1 MVYATFTDEMK
12 QLLSNTKG
20 ECFVSFECEKDE
32 AFSRA
37 FGNMRLNFNTFSID
51 LTNEEHTLPFFDE
64 NEDITHFSCAAVD
77 PKNPF
82 KPAVV
87 ADTKVSPVD
96 KTVTDIELIT
106 DTINVNNGEYEICFD
121 AAIIIHM
128 GDDVIMLARDTW
140 FSELITIADNDN
152 YDKIFS
158 IDDVKEAW
166 SNDGDYLVDVKR
178 VRTKL

>member
-12 QLLSNTKG
+12 QIISNAKG
-20 ECFVSFECEKDE
+20 KCFVSYECEKDE
-32 AFSRA
+32 NFSRT
-37 FGNMRLNFNTFSID
+37 FGNMRINLDSFSID
-51 LTNEEHTLPFFDE
+51 LTNEEHSLPFFDE
-64 NEDITHFSCAAVD
+64 REDVTHFSCVKVD
-77 PKNPF
+77 PKTPF
-82 KPAVV
+82 KPAVLT
-87 ADTKVSPVD
+87 DTTATPVD
-96 KTVTDIELIT
+96 KIITDIELIT